1 MYFLY
6 LLAAILPAVVLVLY
20 AYKQDQFPEPPRIV
34 FKTFLFGCA
43 TVLAIDLI
51 IPILDD

>member
-20 AYKQDQFPEPPRIV
+20 AYKQDAVDFRRQFQHTITV
-34 FKTFLFGCA
+34 TLMTTSLF
-43 TVLAIDLI
+43 VL
-51 IPILDD
+51 